1 MSTPKET
8 IWELDPHTAAKHAIL
23 REYLVAWIPILAK
36 YNKRIIY
43 LDGFAG
49 PGKYK
54 GGEDGSPLIALRAAL
69 EHVDRIGEMILAF
82 CEKDKDRL
90 DHLESIVERI
100 DLPDKFRV
108 DYAHSE
114 YEQEIN
120 EALDA
125 LEEDGLNIA
134 PTFAFIDPFGFSGV
148 PMELNH
154 RILSYPRTEVFVNF
168 AVNPVQRFIEHP
180 NDETRSEIARLIGTD
195 ISAEDLATARLPAI
209 RDVYKERLQRVASF
223 VRSFE
228 MYDVQNRP
236 IYDLFF
242 ASNHE
247 LGYEKMKEAMWSVD
261 TTGGFRF
268 SDATDPS
275 QMVLFSEDPTP
286 QLLDRILNRFDGE
299 EDTVVQE
306 IRDWIIAE
314 TAFLPKHMKAALRL
328 GEEQGRFYVYS
339 KKTNQQTRRAGS
351 FPPDAIINF
360 DHQEGQQKTLGF

>member
-134 PTFAFIDPFGFSGV
+134 PTLAFIDPFGFSGV

-299 EDTVVQE
+299 GDTVVQE
-306 IRDWIIAE
+306 IRDWIVAE